1 MQCGHFQVKIILIFL
16 VDLFIIL
23 YTNKTKAKVHGAFH
37 LVARL
42 LLELF
47 LFYFTSVYFRVKWE
61 ADICQLM

>member
-23 YTNKTKAKVHGAFH
+23 YTNKTKAKVHGTFH

-42 LLELF
+42 LLEQF
-47 LFYFTSVYFRVKWE
+47 LFYLTGVYF
-61 ADICQLM
+61 